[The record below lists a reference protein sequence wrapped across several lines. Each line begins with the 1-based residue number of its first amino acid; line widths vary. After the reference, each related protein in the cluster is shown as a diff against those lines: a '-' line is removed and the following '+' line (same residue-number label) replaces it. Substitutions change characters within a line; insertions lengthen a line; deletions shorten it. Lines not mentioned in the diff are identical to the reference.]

1 MSNDFPLYF
10 DPALFAQQQRI
21 IKAEIGVGSIPR
33 ISEFANHLNTSLVI
47 EFSFSKSSLGFAMV
61 KGVISGSV
69 VQTCQRCM
77 HDVEVDIKQLVHLIM
92 VKPQQMELA
101 QREGVEMYEYD
112 GQSIE
117 TVNLIADEVILGL
130 PIVVKHEHLDQC
142 DPKTKQWLQGF
153 NDKDKESHRDNPFA
167 QLKDLKIK

>member
-21 IKAEIGVGSIPR
+21 IKAEIGVGLIPR
-33 ISEFANHLNTSLVI
+33 ISEFVNHVNTSLLI
-47 EFSFSKSSLGFAMV
+47 EFSFSKSELGFAMV
-61 KGVISGSV
+61 QGFISGSV
-69 VQTCQRCM
+69 IQTCQRCM
-77 HDVEVDIKQLVHLIM
+77 QDTEVVVEQPVHLIM
-92 VKPQQMELA
+92 VTAQKMELA
-101 QREGVEMYEYD
+101 QREGVEIYEYD

-117 TVNLIADEVILGL
+117 TVNLVADEVILGL
-130 PIVVKHEHLDQC
+130 PIVVKHEELDQC

-153 NDKDKESHRDNPFA
+153 NDEDKASHRDNPFA